1 MNGPGGAALLEVD
14 ELVVRFGGLR
24 AVDGVSLTVPGTG
37 ITGLIGPNGA
47 GKTTLIDA
55 ISGFVPIA
63 EGSVTFG
70 GERITTWSPHRRARN
85 RLTRTFQSLE
95 LFEDLTVA
103 ENVQVTTDAAQWRS
117 NPVEQDSPRAR
128 HDRPD
133 VSWALSEFELAD
145 VAEAS
150 PGELSQAQRKF
161 VALARAIAGRPRL
174 LMLDEPAAGLDA
186 SGTEGLGR
194 QLQRL
199 ADGGTTLLLV
209 DHDMALMLKVC
220 DFVYVLDAG
229 QLIASGTPT
238 EIRTNPD
245 VLRCYLGEDPSAVS
259 APEPKEGS

>member
-1 MNGPGGAALLEVD
+1 MNGQSSAPLLDVR

-24 AVDGVSLTVPGTG
+24 AVDGVSFAVPGTG

-63 EGSVTFG
+63 EGSVIFG
-70 GERITTWSPHRRARN
+70 GDVITTWSPHRRARN
-85 RLTRTFQSLE
+85 KLTRTFQSLE

-103 ENVQVTTDAAQWRS
+103 ENVQVTTEAVQWAGM
-117 NPVEQDSPRAR
+117 PGRAIPIRGR
-128 HDRPD
+128 HERTD
-133 VSWALSEFELAD
+133 VTWALSELDLAD
-145 VAEAS
+145 VADAS

-161 VALARAIAGRPRL
+161 VALARAIAARPRL
-174 LMLDEPAAGLDA
+174 LMLDEPAAGLDP
-186 SGTEGLGR
+186 SGTEDLGL

-199 ADGGTTLLLV
+199 ADSGITLLLV

-229 QLIASGTPT
+229 KLIAHGTPS
-238 EIRTNPD
+238 EIRTDPE
-245 VLRCYLGEDPSAVS
+245 VLRCYLGEDPSSVAG
-259 APEPKEGS
+259 AETGEPA